1 MKTDDLIRALAQDME
16 GPRASIP
23 LQLGIAVVAGSVI
36 ALLLFFATL
45 GTRPDLVAVA
55 GAWRF
60 LFKLTVPI
68 VTFVAAFWACLQ
80 LVRPECGV
88 RDVLP
93 ALAIGP
99 ALALAG
105 VAVELALTP
114 ASSWEVRALGRYPG
128 TCLVAIPSLSAVSL
142 MAAFAVLKKGAPSS
156 PALAGATA
164 GLLTGALS
172 ASIYATHC
180 PDDSPLFFALWYV
193 GAVSIVVLVGFLCG
207 RRILRW

>member
-1 MKTDDLIRALAQDME
+1 MKTDDLIRVLAEDAE
-16 GPRASIP
+16 RPRVSIP
-23 LQLGIAVVAGSVI
+23 LQLGMAVAAGGVI
-36 ALLLFFATL
+36 ALLLFLATL
-45 GTRPDLVAVA
+45 GTRPDLAAVA

-60 LFKLTVPI
+60 LFKTTVPV

-114 ASSWEVRALGRYPG
+114 ASSWAARALGRYSA

-142 MAAFAVLKKGAPSS
+142 VAALAVLKKGAPSS

-164 GLLTGALS
+164 GLLAGALS

-180 PDDSPLFFALWYV
+180 PDDSPLFFVLWYV
-193 GAVSIVVLVGFLCG
+193 AAVSIVVLAGFLSG
-207 RRILRW
+207 WRILRW